1 MRRDNRKQ
9 NIKKERIIMIASS
22 AFVMAALTMTGV
34 YMKENSVQNQDD
46 GYSIDFTGVESQA
59 GDNQQE
65 MGETYQR
72 PGNSVTVPQGDGA
85 VQEIPEDD
93 LDYLPME
100 EAGSS
105 LVQIPGLTDGVLSE
119 SDVTSDE
126 QLAMLEE
133 QKANERQQQ
142 EEKEEKESGSQG
154 SSTVTPEPVREQ
166 LPVAAEQPA
175 VLEQPALEE
184 PVLEEPVVEQS
195 VPVQEEPVWEEP
207 QDVRT
212 LAFSSDQGLVKPVM
226 GDVLIPYSM
235 DRTVYF
241 TTLDQ
246 YKYNPATVYRVEE
259 GTQVIACAEARVA
272 SVFRNEEIGQ
282 AVALDLGNGYQVVY
296 GQLQAL
302 NVSEGDYVSPGQII
316 GSVAAPTIYYS
327 LEGSNLYFLL
337 EQDGAALDPQNLYF

>member
-1 MRRDNRKQ
+1 MRQNNRKQ

-34 YMKENSVQNQDD
+34 YMKENSAQNQDD
-46 GYSIDFTGVESQA
+46 GYSIDFTGIESQVEDGGQEA
-59 GDNQQE
+59 GDAQKPHNAV
-65 MGETYQR
+65 TY
-72 PGNSVTVPQGDGA
+72 PQGDDA
-85 VQEIPEDD
+85 MQEVPEDD

-105 LVQIPGLTDGVLSE
+105 LIQIPGLTDGVHSE
-119 SDVTSDE
+119 ADVASDE

-133 QKANERQQQ
+133 QKANEKQP
-142 EEKEEKESGSQG
+142 EEKEEKPQD
-154 SSTVTPEPVREQ
+154 SSNVTTEPAREQ
-166 LPVAAEQPA
+166 TPAAVEQP
-175 VLEQPALEE
+175 VMEQPVLAEE
-184 PVLEEPVVEQS
+184 Q
-195 VPVQEEPVWEEP
+195 PVWEP

-212 LAFSSDQGLVKPVM
+212 LAFSSDQGLVRPVA

-235 DRTVYF
+235 DHTVYF

-246 YKYNPATVYRVEE
+246 YKYNPATVYRVAE
-259 GTQVIACAEARVA
+259 GTQVVACAEGRVA
-272 SVFRNEEIGQ
+272 SVFSNEEIGQ
-282 AVALDLGNGYQVVY
+282 AVTLDLGNGYQVVY

-302 NVSEGDYVSPGQII
+302 NVAEGDYVNPGQII

-337 EQDGAALDPQNLYF
+337 EQDGAALDPQNMYF

>member
-1 MRRDNRKQ
+1 MRQNNRKQ

-34 YMKENSVQNQDD
+34 YMKENSAQNQDD
-46 GYSIDFTGVESQA
+46 GYSIDFTGIESQA
-59 GDNQQE
+59 EDGIQEAGDAQKPHNAV
-65 MGETYQR
+65 TY
-72 PGNSVTVPQGDGA
+72 PQGDDA
-85 VQEIPEDD
+85 MQEVPEDD

-105 LVQIPGLTDGVLSE
+105 LIQIPGLTDGIRSE
-119 SDVTSDE
+119 ADVASDE

-133 QKANERQQQ
+133 QKATEKQP
-142 EEKEEKESGSQG
+142 EEKDDKPQESG
-154 SSTVTPEPVREQ
+154 TAATEPIREQ
-166 LPVAAEQPA
+166 TPPAVEQP
-175 VLEQPALEE
+175 VLEQIAPEQPALEQ
-184 PVLEEPVVEQS
+184 PMLEQS
-195 VPVQEEPVWEEP
+195 VLAEEQPVWDA

-212 LAFSSDQGLVKPVM
+212 LAFSSDQGLVRPVS
-226 GDVLIPYSM
+226 GDILIPYSM

-259 GTQVIACAEARVA
+259 GTQVMACAEGRVA

-282 AVALDLGNGYQVVY
+282 AVTLDLGNGYQVVY

-302 NVSEGDYVSPGQII
+302 NVAEGDYVNPGQII

-337 EQDGAALDPQNLYF
+337 EQDGAALDPQNMYF

>member
-1 MRRDNRKQ
+1 MRQNNRKQ

-34 YMKENSVQNQDD
+34 YMKENSAQNQDD
-46 GYSIDFTGVESQA
+46 GYSIDFTGIESQA
-59 GDNQQE
+59 EDGIQEAGDAQKPHNAV
-65 MGETYQR
+65 TY
-72 PGNSVTVPQGDGA
+72 PQGDDA
-85 VQEIPEDD
+85 MQEVPEDD

-105 LVQIPGLTDGVLSE
+105 LIQIPGLTDGVRSE
-119 SDVTSDE
+119 ADVASDE

-133 QKANERQQQ
+133 QEATEKQP
-142 EEKEEKESGSQG
+142 EEKDDKPQESGAAA
-154 SSTVTPEPVREQ
+154 TEPIREQ
-166 LPVAAEQPA
+166 TPPAVEQP
-175 VLEQPALEE
+175 VLEQIAPEQPALEQ
-184 PVLEEPVVEQS
+184 PVLEQS
-195 VPVQEEPVWEEP
+195 VLAEEQPVWDA

-212 LAFSSDQGLVKPVM
+212 LAFSSDQGLVRPVS
-226 GDVLIPYSM
+226 GDILIPYSM

-259 GTQVIACAEARVA
+259 GTQVMACAEGRVA

-282 AVALDLGNGYQVVY
+282 AVTLDLGNGYQVVY

-302 NVSEGDYVSPGQII
+302 NVAEGDYVNPGQII

-337 EQDGAALDPQNLYF
+337 EQDGAALDPQNMYF

>member
-1 MRRDNRKQ
+1 MRQNNRKQ

-34 YMKENSVQNQDD
+34 YMKENSAQNQDD
-46 GYSIDFTGVESQA
+46 GYSIDFTGIESQA
-59 GDNQQE
+59 EDGIQEAGDAQKPHNAV
-65 MGETYQR
+65 TY
-72 PGNSVTVPQGDGA
+72 PQGDDA
-85 VQEIPEDD
+85 MQEVPEDD
-93 LDYLPME
+93 LDYHAHE

-105 LVQIPGLTDGVLSE
+105 LIQIPGLTDGVRSE
-119 SDVTSDE
+119 ADVASDE

-133 QKANERQQQ
+133 QKATEKQP
-142 EEKEEKESGSQG
+142 EEKDDKPQESGAAA
-154 SSTVTPEPVREQ
+154 TEPIREQ
-166 LPVAAEQPA
+166 TPPAVEQP
-175 VLEQPALEE
+175 VLEQIAPEQPALEQ
-184 PVLEEPVVEQS
+184 PVLEQS
-195 VPVQEEPVWEEP
+195 VLAEEQPVWDA

-212 LAFSSDQGLVKPVM
+212 LAFSSDQGLVRPVS
-226 GDVLIPYSM
+226 GDILIPYSM

-259 GTQVIACAEARVA
+259 GTQVMACAEGRVA

-282 AVALDLGNGYQVVY
+282 AVTLDLGNGYQVVY

-302 NVSEGDYVSPGQII
+302 NVAEGDYVNPGQII

-337 EQDGAALDPQNLYF
+337 EQDGAALDPQNMYF

>member
-1 MRRDNRKQ
+1 MRQNNRKQ

-34 YMKENSVQNQDD
+34 YMKENSAQNQDD
-46 GYSIDFTGVESQA
+46 GYSIDFTGIESQA
-59 GDNQQE
+59 EDGIQEAGDAQKPHNAV
-65 MGETYQR
+65 TY
-72 PGNSVTVPQGDGA
+72 PQGDDA
-85 VQEIPEDD
+85 MQEIPEDD

-105 LVQIPGLTDGVLSE
+105 LIQIPGLTDGVRSE
-119 SDVTSDE
+119 ADVASDE

-133 QKANERQQQ
+133 QKATEKQP
-142 EEKEEKESGSQG
+142 EEKDDKPQDSGSAA
-154 SSTVTPEPVREQ
+154 TEPIREQ
-166 LPVAAEQPA
+166 TPPAVEQP
-175 VLEQPALEE
+175 VLEQIAPEQPALEQ
-184 PVLEEPVVEQS
+184 PVLEQS
-195 VPVQEEPVWEEP
+195 VLAEEQPVWDA

-212 LAFSSDQGLVKPVM
+212 LAFSSDQGLVRPVS
-226 GDVLIPYSM
+226 GDILIPYSM

-259 GTQVIACAEARVA
+259 GTQVMACAEGRVA

-282 AVALDLGNGYQVVY
+282 AVTLDLGNGYQVVY

-302 NVSEGDYVSPGQII
+302 NVAEGDYVNPGQII

-337 EQDGAALDPQNLYF
+337 EQDGAALDPQNMYF

>member
-1 MRRDNRKQ
+1 MRQNNRKQ

-34 YMKENSVQNQDD
+34 YMKENSAQNQDD
-46 GYSIDFTGVESQA
+46 GYSIDFTGIESQA
-59 GDNQQE
+59 EDGIQEAGDAQKPHNAV
-65 MGETYQR
+65 TY
-72 PGNSVTVPQGDGA
+72 PQGDDA
-85 VQEIPEDD
+85 MQEIPEDD

-105 LVQIPGLTDGVLSE
+105 LIQIPGLTDGVRSE
-119 SDVTSDE
+119 ADVASDE

-133 QKANERQQQ
+133 QKATEKQP
-142 EEKEEKESGSQG
+142 EEKDDKPQESGAAA
-154 SSTVTPEPVREQ
+154 TEPIREQ
-166 LPVAAEQPA
+166 TSPVEQP
-175 VLEQPALEE
+175 VLEQIAPEQPALEQ
-184 PVLEEPVVEQS
+184 PVLEQS
-195 VPVQEEPVWEEP
+195 VLAEEQPVWDA

-212 LAFSSDQGLVKPVM
+212 LAFSSDQGLVRPVS
-226 GDVLIPYSM
+226 GDILIPYSM

-259 GTQVIACAEARVA
+259 GTQVMACAEGRVA

-282 AVALDLGNGYQVVY
+282 AVTLDLGNGYQVVY

-302 NVSEGDYVSPGQII
+302 NVAEGDYVNPGQII

>member
-1 MRRDNRKQ
+1 MRQNNRKQ

-34 YMKENSVQNQDD
+34 YMKENSAQNQDD
-46 GYSIDFTGVESQA
+46 GYSIDFTGIESQA
-59 GDNQQE
+59 EDGIQEAGDAQKPHNAV
-65 MGETYQR
+65 TY
-72 PGNSVTVPQGDGA
+72 PQGDDA
-85 VQEIPEDD
+85 MQEVPEDD

-105 LVQIPGLTDGVLSE
+105 LIQIPGLTDGVRSE
-119 SDVTSDE
+119 ADVASDE

-133 QKANERQQQ
+133 QKATEKQP
-142 EEKEEKESGSQG
+142 EEKDDKPQESGAAA
-154 SSTVTPEPVREQ
+154 TEPIREQ
-166 LPVAAEQPA
+166 TPPAVEQP
-175 VLEQPALEE
+175 VLEQIAPEQPALEQ
-184 PVLEEPVVEQS
+184 PVLEQS
-195 VPVQEEPVWEEP
+195 VLAEEQPVWDA

-212 LAFSSDQGLVKPVM
+212 LAFSSDQGLVRPVS
-226 GDVLIPYSM
+226 GDILIPYSM
-235 DRTVYF
+235 ERTVYF

-259 GTQVIACAEARVA
+259 GTQVMACAEGRVA

-282 AVALDLGNGYQVVY
+282 AVTLDLGNGYQVVY

-302 NVSEGDYVSPGQII
+302 NVAEGDYVNPGQII

-337 EQDGAALDPQNLYF
+337 EQDGAALDPQNMYF

>member
-1 MRRDNRKQ
+1 
-9 NIKKERIIMIASS
+9 MIASS

-34 YMKENSVQNQDD
+34 YMKENSAQNQDD
-46 GYSIDFTGVESQA
+46 GYSIDFTGIESQA
-59 GDNQQE
+59 EDGIQEAGDAQKPHNAV
-65 MGETYQR
+65 TY
-72 PGNSVTVPQGDGA
+72 PQGDDA
-85 VQEIPEDD
+85 MQEIPEDD

-105 LVQIPGLTDGVLSE
+105 LIQIPGLTDGVRSE
-119 SDVTSDE
+119 ADVASDE

-133 QKANERQQQ
+133 QKATEKQP
-142 EEKEEKESGSQG
+142 EEKDDKPQESGAAA
-154 SSTVTPEPVREQ
+154 TEPIREQ
-166 LPVAAEQPA
+166 TPPAVEQP
-175 VLEQPALEE
+175 VLEQIAPEQPALEQ
-184 PVLEEPVVEQS
+184 PVLEQS
-195 VPVQEEPVWEEP
+195 VLAEEQPVWDA

-212 LAFSSDQGLVKPVM
+212 LAFSSDQGLVRPVS
-226 GDVLIPYSM
+226 GDILIPYSM

-259 GTQVIACAEARVA
+259 GTQVMACAEGRVA

-282 AVALDLGNGYQVVY
+282 AVTLDLGNGYQVVY

-302 NVSEGDYVSPGQII
+302 NVAEGDYVNPGQII

-337 EQDGAALDPQNLYF
+337 EQDGAALDPQNMYF

>member
-1 MRRDNRKQ
+1 MRQNNRKQ

-34 YMKENSVQNQDD
+34 YMKENSAQNQDD
-46 GYSIDFTGVESQA
+46 GYSIDFTGIESQA
-59 GDNQQE
+59 EDGIQEAGDAQKPHNAV
-65 MGETYQR
+65 TY
-72 PGNSVTVPQGDGA
+72 PQGDDA
-85 VQEIPEDD
+85 MQEIPEDD

-105 LVQIPGLTDGVLSE
+105 LIQIPGLTDGVRSE
-119 SDVTSDE
+119 ADVASDE

-133 QKANERQQQ
+133 QKATEKQP
-142 EEKEEKESGSQG
+142 EEKDDKPQESGAAA
-154 SSTVTPEPVREQ
+154 TEPIREQ
-166 LPVAAEQPA
+166 TPPAVEQP
-175 VLEQPALEE
+175 VLEQIAPEQPALEQ
-184 PVLEEPVVEQS
+184 PVLEQS
-195 VPVQEEPVWEEP
+195 VLAEEQPVWDA

-212 LAFSSDQGLVKPVM
+212 LAFSSDQGLVRPVS
-226 GDVLIPYSM
+226 GDILIPYSM

-259 GTQVIACAEARVA
+259 GTQVMACAEGRVA

-282 AVALDLGNGYQVVY
+282 AVTLDLGNGYQVVY

-302 NVSEGDYVSPGQII
+302 NVAEGDYVNPGQII

>member
-1 MRRDNRKQ
+1 
-9 NIKKERIIMIASS
+9 MIASS

-34 YMKENSVQNQDD
+34 YMKENSAQNQDD
-46 GYSIDFTGVESQA
+46 GYSIDFTGIESQA
-59 GDNQQE
+59 EDGIQEAGDAQKPHNAV
-65 MGETYQR
+65 TY
-72 PGNSVTVPQGDGA
+72 PQGDDA
-85 VQEIPEDD
+85 MQEVPEDD

-105 LVQIPGLTDGVLSE
+105 LIQIPGLTDGVRSE
-119 SDVTSDE
+119 ADVASDE

-133 QKANERQQQ
+133 QKATEKQP
-142 EEKEEKESGSQG
+142 EEKDDKPQESGAAA
-154 SSTVTPEPVREQ
+154 TEPIREQ
-166 LPVAAEQPA
+166 TPPAVEQP
-175 VLEQPALEE
+175 VLEQIAPEQPALEQ
-184 PVLEEPVVEQS
+184 PVLEQS
-195 VPVQEEPVWEEP
+195 VLAEEQPVWDA

-212 LAFSSDQGLVKPVM
+212 LAFSSDQGLVRPVS
-226 GDVLIPYSM
+226 GDILIPYSM

-259 GTQVIACAEARVA
+259 GTQVMACAEGRVA

-282 AVALDLGNGYQVVY
+282 AVTLDLGNGYQVVY

-302 NVSEGDYVSPGQII
+302 NVAEGDYVNPGQII

-337 EQDGAALDPQNLYF
+337 EQDGAALDPQNMYF

>member
-1 MRRDNRKQ
+1 MRQNNRKQ

-34 YMKENSVQNQDD
+34 YMKENSAQNQDD
-46 GYSIDFTGVESQA
+46 GYSIDFTGIESQA
-59 GDNQQE
+59 EDGIQEAGDAQKPHNAV
-65 MGETYQR
+65 TY
-72 PGNSVTVPQGDGA
+72 PQGDDA
-85 VQEIPEDD
+85 MQEIPEDD

-105 LVQIPGLTDGVLSE
+105 LIQIPGLTDGIRSE
-119 SDVTSDE
+119 ADVSSDE

-133 QKANERQQQ
+133 QKATGKQP
-142 EEKEEKESGSQG
+142 EEKDDKPQESGAAA
-154 SSTVTPEPVREQ
+154 TEPIREQ
-166 LPVAAEQPA
+166 TPPAVEQP
-175 VLEQPALEE
+175 VLEQIAPQQPALEQ
-184 PVLEEPVVEQS
+184 PVLEQS
-195 VPVQEEPVWEEP
+195 VLAEEQPVWDA

-212 LAFSSDQGLVKPVM
+212 LAFSSDQGLVRPVS
-226 GDVLIPYSM
+226 GDILIPYSM

-259 GTQVIACAEARVA
+259 GTQVMACAEGRVA

-282 AVALDLGNGYQVVY
+282 AVTLDLGNGYQVVY

-302 NVSEGDYVSPGQII
+302 NVAEGDYVNPGQII

-337 EQDGAALDPQNLYF
+337 EQDGAALDPQNMYF